1 MKKILVLLSLASLA
15 LMVTFSACKKDEEE
29 VVPDPIPTAT
39 IKGKVEANL
48 NTANDTTDTGGYQLN
63 MEIAPSTAKI
73 IAIID
78 AADLVDNPVA
88 GYPYKTLT
96 YTGAVDGSGNYTI
109 AVPARGGN
117 VNVTFMCVDFEYN
130 TVIMDVYPLTTT
142 ERQTYSATPSG
153 VPVVEGM
160 ISYVDITYN

>member
-39 IKGKVEANL
+39 IKGKVEAQLDVSN
-48 NTANDTTDTGGYQLN
+48 ASTDIEN
-63 MEIAPSTAKI
+63 APSGTTI

-78 AADLVDNPVA
+78 ASELVDNPVA

-96 YTGAVDGSGNYTI
+96 YVGAVDGSGNYSI

-117 VNVTFMCVDFEYN
+117 VNVTFMCVDFEYDRVEN
-130 TVIMDVYPLTTT
+130 HSVNPPPAT
-142 ERQTYSATPSG
+142 ETNRKIYSANTG
-153 VPVVEGM
+153 GLTVVEGM
-160 ISYVDITYN
+160 IHVVDITYN